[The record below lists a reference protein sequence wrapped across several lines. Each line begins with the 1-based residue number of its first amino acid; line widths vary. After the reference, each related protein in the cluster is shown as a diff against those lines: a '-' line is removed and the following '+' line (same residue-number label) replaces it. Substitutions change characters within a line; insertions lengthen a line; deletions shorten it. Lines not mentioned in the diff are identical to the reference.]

1 MYKVLD
7 TVPGLLWGCLLLS
20 QCFMHCHLSW
30 ILLSSSTF
38 CWITPFTSRGIRE
51 ATWLVCYGN
60 SEVGKAF
67 FILEIMGWLYRC
79 GRTWALTGHNDPC
92 TPLPTAH
99 QPTTLAPGCF
109 LAILTLRPHIGYSF
123 AWNAIL
129 PPLVIPLPLLKCHL
143 LSKANPEGPVDHLQ
157 PPIASMHV
165 YTYMQTH
172 THTHTYS
179 LTPAHSFPLSMD
191 LIACFLRCAV
201 YLWRQSLGAEPVSVF
216 ADEPD
221 PA

>member
-1 MYKVLD
+1 
-7 TVPGLLWGCLLLS
+7 
-20 QCFMHCHLSW
+20 MHCHSSW
-30 ILLSSSTF
+30 TLLSSSTF

-67 FILEIMGWLYRC
+67 FILGIMGWLYRC
-79 GRTWALTGHNDPC
+79 GRIWALTGHNDPC
-92 TPLPTAH
+92 APLPLAH

-109 LAILTLRPHIGYSF
+109 LTILTLRPHIGYSS

-129 PPLVIPLPLLKCHL
+129 PPLVMPSPLLKCHL
-143 LSKANPEGPVDHLQ
+143 LSEANPESPVAHQQ
-157 PPIASMHV
+157 PPNASMHV
-165 YTYMQTH
+165 HTYMQTH
-172 THTHTYS
+172 THTHTHS
-179 LTPAHSFPLSMD
+179 LTPAHPFPLSMD
-191 LIACFLRCAV
+191 LITFFLRCSV
-201 YLWRQSLGAEPVSVF
+201 YLWRQSLGAGPIGVF